1 MVDSVATKKHG
12 DFDELI
18 FKRELNEVYLLLD
31 FISGRHDAHIWNLDV
46 DIPVKGDANKKQ
58 TAFDLYQL
66 ISTMRYPP
74 PGSNDTEDKAYNATV
89 LLYVKDKLNNIA
101 APARGMTIAYTY
113 LYLAEELPP
122 MVDPGTSRASNA
134 SIQGQTKATVA
145 RDAFPGLA
153 KSARCL
159 RWKRNCISV
168 VGSVAFILAVYLLCW
183 TVYGSVIIKRFEED
197 RQSALDLEKNIAT
210 QLVTDKAAGTGK
222 EVSGSVARVCCWDK
236 VGELSPAA
244 QGLCGNWSYFQ
255 ARYGKAI
262 ADAGEYAMDSRFLTF
277 FLPTAKV
284 QPKPLESSECQACGS
299 CSAKTANNAEETA
312 DASAASAASVAAAT
326 SASAV
331 HATSAGSAESAGDSA
346 SMTSTASEAA
356 SALSAQTAR
365 HITADDFRQE
375 DVQSVGLI
383 VSVYSTYVLPLCFGF
398 VGTVAS
404 FLRDTGNKA
413 LLNILAPRDESL
425 AGVRL
430 LLGAIAG
437 IAVGLFYS
445 PTQSA
450 QQVTSGFGVL
460 TLSASAIAFV
470 AGYAADVFFNFLD
483 NLSVRLFNLSGSTGS
498 TK

>member
-1 MVDSVATKKHG
+1 MVESVAPKENG
-12 DFDELI
+12 YFDELI

-31 FISGRHDAHIWNLDV
+31 FISGRHDSHIWNLDV
-46 DIPVKGDANKKQ
+46 DIPVKNDPNKKQ

-89 LLYVKDKLNNIA
+89 LLYVKDKLNSIA

-122 MVDPGTSRASNA
+122 MVDTGDTTSPNPA
-134 SIQGQTKATVA
+134 IQGQTKATVA

-153 KSARCL
+153 RSARRL
-159 RWKRNCISV
+159 RSTRNCISI
-168 VGSVAFILAVYLLCW
+168 VGSIAFVLAVYLLCW

-210 QLVTDKAAGTGK
+210 QLATDKAAGTDAD
-222 EVSGSVARVCCWDK
+222 VSGGVARVCCWDTVAK
-236 VGELSPAA
+236 LSTAA

-255 ARYGKAI
+255 ARYNKAI
-262 ADAGEYAMDSRFLTF
+262 ADAGEYSIDSRFLTF

-284 QPKPLESSECQACGS
+284 QPKPPESSASRASGS
-299 CSAKTANNAEETA
+299 CPAKTGNGAEGASGALSSNPASAVTNS
-312 DASAASAASVAAAT
+312 ASAAST
-326 SASAV
+326 
-331 HATSAGSAESAGDSA
+331 ESAA
-346 SMTSTASEAA
+346 NVVSTTNEAV
-356 SALSAQTAR
+356 SALPAPTAR
-365 HITADDFRQE
+365 RVTAADFRQE

-383 VSVYSTYVLPLCFGF
+383 ASVYSTYVLPLCFGF

-413 LLNILAPRDESL
+413 LLNTLAPRDESL

-450 QQVTSGFGVL
+450 QQVTAGFGVL

-470 AGYAADVFFNFLD
+470 AGYAADVFFSFLD
-483 NLSVRLFNLSGSTGS
+483 NLSVRLFNLGGNTGS
-498 TK
+498 SK

>member
-1 MVDSVATKKHG
+1 MVDSVATRKDG
-12 DFDELI
+12 NFDELI

-46 DIPVKGDANKKQ
+46 DIPVKGDTNRKE
-58 TAFDLYQL
+58 TAFDLYRL

-74 PGSNDTEDKAYNATV
+74 SGSSDTEDKAYNATV

-122 MVDPGTSRASNA
+122 MVDPGDASASSA

-153 KSARCL
+153 RSARRL

-168 VGSVAFILAVYLLCW
+168 VGSVAFVIAVYLLCW

-210 QLVTDKAAGTGK
+210 QLVADKTAGTGG
-222 EVSGSVARVCCWDK
+222 VTRVCCWDK
-236 VGELSPAA
+236 VGALSPAA
-244 QGLCGNWSYFQ
+244 QALCGNWSYFQ
-255 ARYGKAI
+255 ARYAKAI
-262 ADAGEYAMDSRFLTF
+262 ADAGEYAMDSRLLTF

-284 QPKPLESSECQACGS
+284 QPKPQESSQCQGCGA
-299 CSAKTANNAEETA
+299 CSAKTAGDSNKAA
-312 DASAASAASVAAAT
+312 GASAANAP
-326 SASAV
+326 
-331 HATSAGSAESAGDSA
+331 SAENAGNSAIT
-346 SMTSTASEAA
+346 TSTARETAA
-356 SALSAQTAR
+356 SALSSQTAR
-365 HITADDFRQE
+365 RVSADDFRQE

-413 LLNILAPRDESL
+413 LLSTLAPRDESL

-483 NLSVRLFNLSGSTGS
+483 NLSVRLFNMSGNTGS
-498 TK
+498 AK

>member
-1 MVDSVATKKHG
+1 MVDSDKPKKNG
-12 DFDELI
+12 NFDELI

-46 DIPVKGDANKKQ
+46 DIPVQGDANKKQ

-74 PGSNDTEDKAYNATV
+74 SGSIDTEDKAYNATV

-101 APARGMTIAYTY
+101 SPARGMTIAYTY

-122 MVDPGTSRASNA
+122 TVDPEDTANINHPEHA
-134 SIQGQTKATVA
+134 QTKATVA
-145 RDAFPGLA
+145 RNAFPGLA
-153 KSARCL
+153 RSARRL
-159 RWKRNCISV
+159 RFKRNCISV
-168 VGSVAFILAVYLLCW
+168 VGSIAFILAVYLLCW

-197 RQSALDLEKNIAT
+197 RQTTLDLEKNIAT
-210 QLVTDKAAGTGK
+210 QLVADKAAEPGNGLA
-222 EVSGSVARVCCWDK
+222 GGVARVCCWDH
-236 VGELSPAA
+236 VGALSPAA
-244 QGLCGNWSYFQ
+244 QQLCGNWSYYQ
-255 ARYGKAI
+255 ARYAKAI
-262 ADAGEYAMDSRFLTF
+262 ADAGEYAMKSRFLTI
-277 FLPTAKV
+277 FLPTAKI
-284 QPKPLESSECQACGS
+284 QPSPPESSECRACGP
-299 CSAKTANNAEETA
+299 CSTKAADAANGIHGTSVASAANAATAA
-312 DASAASAASVAAAT
+312 ASAASAPP
-326 SASAV
+326 
-331 HATSAGSAESAGDSA
+331 
-346 SMTSTASEAA
+346 
-356 SALSAQTAR
+356 AQNAR
-365 HITADDFRQE
+365 PAQANDFRQE

-383 VSVYSTYVLPLCFGF
+383 ASVYSTYVLPLCFGF
-398 VGTVAS
+398 IGTVAS

-413 LLNILAPRDESL
+413 LLNTLAPRDESL

-437 IAVGLFYS
+437 IAVGLFYN

-483 NLSVRLFNLSGSTGS
+483 NLSLRLFNLSGDTGS